1 MSYLSGF
8 AFMLLQL
15 TTTASCGLW
24 LGMKVAGLIGGRR
37 RLSDSVVRFLRIGMW
52 LPFLIYWPLPT
63 WPPREGYQ
71 YDPILWAWLMCLI
84 VATLSG
90 SYTYLTTI
98 FGADMA
104 WKDARSYVMRMST
117 LHVLFISLISQEWIF
132 PHGWNWFSLQGNG
145 VFAKL
150 SMSIVLIMIIILV
163 VEGLSKSSFTEN
175 ARITGTIL
183 SKELTQRG
191 ISSLIGA
198 LIIAL
203 IPIALWQILSAP
215 LKLYFLIS
223 SPAEVFEAFYKLLF
237 LKINFP
243 HITTSVWWHIVV
255 SAVEVFG
262 GLAVAAIVGQVVFKA
277 LNSSV
282 SFRKRV
288 LPILPLT
295 YLSPVVLPFFVMSW
309 VNGYTG
315 PWRIVFGVSALAFF
329 PIIEVL
335 WSLRDLEPRYRM
347 LVALNAALP
356 FSFVGMII
364 GETANATTGLG
375 LLMAVARTS
384 GQVPY
389 GMAVSLMI
397 VLLMILSS
405 VALRSAA
412 RRVRET
418 Q

>member
-1 MSYLSGF
+1 
-8 AFMLLQL
+8 
-15 TTTASCGLW
+15 
-24 LGMKVAGLIGGRR
+24 
-37 RLSDSVVRFLRIGMW
+37 
-52 LPFLIYWPLPT
+52 
-63 WPPREGYQ
+63 
-71 YDPILWAWLMCLI
+71 
-84 VATLSG
+84 
-90 SYTYLTTI
+90 
-98 FGADMA
+98 MA